1 MPWTGSLT
9 SLSLS
14 LMMRLGNPDILEGDD
29 QRLLGQQE
37 LVDVWVYRVQVVLVG
52 SSLFAGVFSDV
63 MMLAP
68 IQV

>member
-37 LVDVWVYRVQVVLVG
+37 LVDVWVYRVQVVLVS